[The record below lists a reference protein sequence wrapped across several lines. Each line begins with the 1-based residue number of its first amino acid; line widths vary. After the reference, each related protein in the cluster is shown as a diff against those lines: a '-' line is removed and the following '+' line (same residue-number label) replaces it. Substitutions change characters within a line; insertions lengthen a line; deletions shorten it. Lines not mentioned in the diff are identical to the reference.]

1 MAIQEEDT
9 KDTQDGL
16 NACIASTQSKV
27 TGLLE
32 EQVLHKSLGHK
43 KTKCLQHGSFIGE
56 KPPFVLLHTTGLLF
70 VSEPEEIQA
79 EEGMDVLLKY
89 MKPQNT
95 NISMW
100 KWAKVHLDGQQY
112 LWFYSDGR
120 LYPYQSGQ
128 FRGRVRPADP
138 QMRLGNL
145 SIILSNTTVNDTGI
159 YNVVIKLSTEP
170 GNQTIQ
176 RHLVNVTIVPTGH
189 MGGGAKCGVDIFFL
203 KVILLPLGIV
213 LVVIVIKTLL
223 KKTKHFVSESSSAP
237 PQFQCY

>member
-1 MAIQEEDT
+1 MYRHSCCWRTGISQQLLLMLPRRLAV
-9 KDTQDGL
+9 GSAL
-16 NACIASTQSKV
+16 FLAVSMVFAASP
-27 TGLLE
+27 E
-32 EQVLHKSLGHK
+32 
-43 KTKCLQHGSFIGE
+43 
-56 KPPFVLLHTTGLLF
+56 
-70 VSEPEEIQA
+70 EPEEIQA

-170 GNQTIQ
+170 GNQTTQ

-213 LVVIVIKTLL
+213 LVLVVIAIKTLL